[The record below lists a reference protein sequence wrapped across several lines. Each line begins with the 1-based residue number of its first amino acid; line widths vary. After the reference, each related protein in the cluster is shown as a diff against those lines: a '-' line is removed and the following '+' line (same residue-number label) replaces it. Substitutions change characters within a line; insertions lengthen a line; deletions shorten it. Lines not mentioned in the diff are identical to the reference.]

1 MGEPPVGTVTFLF
14 TDIEGSTRL
23 ARATGAVWQ
32 DVLAAHH
39 DAVARAIERHGG
51 YVDAIQGDAF
61 VAAFADA
68 RGAVDAA
75 LDAQRALA
83 AAAWPR
89 GTEPLR
95 VRMGVHTGYVERTE
109 LGYVGLEV
117 HRAARV
123 GAAAHGGQIL
133 VTAATCALLRDET
146 EVEDLGEHRLK
157 DFPRAQ
163 RLFHVV
169 RDGGHATEFGPLHT
183 AEARPTNLPEDLTT
197 LVGRDREL
205 DHLQALL
212 GDGVR
217 FVTLVGAGGAGK
229 TRLALALARRLL
241 DDLPGGAF
249 VVALAPVSDPAGVL
263 PAVAR
268 ALELGDDAGELAPR
282 LAARL
287 GQRRSLLV
295 LDNFEQILPGGSTVA
310 ELLECARDLRVLVTS
325 QAPLH
330 VRGET
335 VVTLDAL
342 APEAATAL
350 FTERARAATPGWS
363 ATADEAAAVA
373 DVCERV
379 GRLPLAVELAAAR
392 VAVLAPSE
400 LLRRLEASSDV
411 LRNVARDAPE
421 RHRSLRATFAWS
433 HGLLAPEHQILFARL
448 GAFAGPV
455 PLDAVE
461 AVGAA
466 DALAALEALVDFSLV
481 RRVESAAYGWRFT
494 MPQAL
499 RDFGRD
505 KLAASA
511 DHDAVRCRHAEH
523 VLAVARESRVWFAV
537 PEAIQRR
544 LLAIDAEIRPALRW
558 AAAHDAEL
566 YRRLV
571 AELGLGLVRRLH
583 VGELIEYAERA
594 DRRLDATGAWISNCH
609 AYALL
614 IAGRFKEAETMIE
627 PAIAW
632 ARQAGDPGELGLV
645 LHSLCWI
652 VDADGQERSVEIAR
666 ESLELLRASG
676 DRGLEQRGIIALVQ
690 TLLSHARLEE
700 AKAAMD
706 ASPGLFNAQTRATW
720 LGDIALREDKPADAA
735 AQYARSL
742 ELALRADDA
751 LQVMNDSVG
760 VAVGLLRAGFVEAG
774 IEAAGALAAVS
785 AETGH
790 GAFGSWGDSFGFAET
805 VETARSAPGA
815 DKAFERGRRLEPAQ
829 RVPRILALAREATTP
844 TASPPPQVP

>member
-23 ARATGAVWQ
+23 ARATGAAWQ

-39 DAVARAIERHGG
+39 DVVAGAIERHGG
-51 YVDAIQGDAF
+51 YVDAIQGDGF

-68 RGAVDAA
+68 REAVDAA
-75 LDAQRALA
+75 LDAQRALGDV
-83 AAAWPR
+83 AWPT
-89 GTEPLR
+89 GVEPLS

-109 LGYVGLEV
+109 VGYVGLEV

-146 EVEDLGEHRLK
+146 EVDDLGEHRLK
-157 DFPRAQ
+157 DFPRPQ

-169 RDGGHATEFGPLHT
+169 YDGCHATEFGPLYT
-183 AEARPTNLPEDLTT
+183 AQARPTNLPDDLTA

-212 GDGVR
+212 GDGTR

-268 ALELGDDAGELAPR
+268 ALELGDEAGDLAPR

-295 LDNFEQILPGGSTVA
+295 LDNFEQILPGGPTVA
-310 ELLECARDLRVLVTS
+310 ELLESAPDLRVLVTS

-350 FTERARAATPGWS
+350 FTERAGAAAPGWS
-363 ATADEAAAVA
+363 ATADEAAAIA

-379 GRLPLAVELAAAR
+379 GGLPLAVELAAAR

-421 RHRSLRATFAWS
+421 RHQSLRATFEWS
-433 HGLLAPEHQILFARL
+433 HGLLAPEHQILFAQL
-448 GAFAGPV
+448 SAFAGPV

-466 DALAALEALVDFSLV
+466 DALEALAALVDFSLV
-481 RRVESAAYGWRFT
+481 RRVESPAYGWRFT

-511 DHDAVRCRHAEH
+511 EHDAVRRRHAEH
-523 VLAVARESRVWFAV
+523 VLAVARESRVWYAV
-537 PEAIQRR
+537 PEATQRR
-544 LLAIDAEIRPALRW
+544 LLAIDAEIRPALHW
-558 AAAHDAEL
+558 AGAHDAEL

-594 DRRLDATGAWISNCH
+594 DCRLDATGAWIANCH
-609 AYALL
+609 AYGLV
-614 IAGRFKEAETMIE
+614 IAGRFEEAERTIA
-627 PAIAW
+627 PAITW
-632 ARQAGDPGELGLV
+632 ARRAGDPRELGLV
-645 LHSLCWI
+645 LHSLSWI
-652 VDADGQERSVEIAR
+652 LDAQGQERSVEVAR
-666 ESLELLRASG
+666 ESLELLRATG
-676 DRGLEQRGIIALVQ
+676 DRGLEERGVIVLVQ
-690 TLLSHARLEE
+690 TLLSHARVEE
-700 AKAAMD
+700 ARQAMD
-706 ASPGLFNAQTRATW
+706 ASPDLFEPGTLATW
-720 LGDIALREDKPADAA
+720 LGDIALREDKPADAVLH
-735 AQYARSL
+735 YAHSL
-742 ELALRADDA
+742 EHASRKGDA
-751 LQVMNDSVG
+751 LQAMNDSVG
-760 VAVGLLRAGFVEAG
+760 VGVALLRAGFIEAG
-774 IEAAGALAAVS
+774 MEAAGALDALS

-790 GAFGSWGDSFGFAET
+790 GGFGSWGESFGFAET
-805 VETARSAPGA
+805 VGTARSAPGA
-815 DKAFERGRRLEPAQ
+815 DTAFERGRLLEPGQ
-829 RVPRILALAREATTP
+829 RVPRILALARETT
-844 TASPPPQVP
+844 AM

>member
-23 ARATGAVWQ
+23 ARASGAVWQ
-32 DVLAAHH
+32 DVLRAHH
-39 DAVARAIERHGG
+39 DAVALAIERHGG
-51 YVDAIQGDAF
+51 YVDATQGDAF

-89 GTEPLR
+89 GIEPLR

-123 GAAAHGGQIL
+123 GAAANGGQIL

-146 EVEDLGEHRLK
+146 ELEDLGEHRLK
-157 DFPRAQ
+157 DFPRPQ

-169 RDGGHATEFGPLHT
+169 RDGCHAAEFGPLHT
-183 AEARPTNLPEDLTT
+183 AEARPTNLPEDLTA

-205 DHLQALL
+205 DHLQALAR
-212 GDGVR
+212 GRGPVR
-217 FVTLVGAGGAGK
+217 DAGRRGRGGQDPPRAGPRA
-229 TRLALALARRLL
+229 TPARRSARRRIR
-241 DDLPGGAF
+241 GR
-249 VVALAPVSDPAGVL
+249 
-263 PAVAR
+263 AR
-268 ALELGDDAGELAPR
+268 AGQRSRRRPARRRPRARARRRRRRAGAPPR
-282 LAARL
+282 GAA

-350 FTERARAATPGWS
+350 FTERARAAAPGWS

-421 RHRSLRATFAWS
+421 RHRSLRATFEWS
-433 HGLLAPEHQILFARL
+433 HGLLAPEHQVLFARL

-466 DALAALEALVDFSLV
+466 DALVALEALVDFSLV
-481 RRVESAAYGWRFT
+481 RRVESAAHGWRFT

-499 RDFGRD
+499 RDFARD

-511 DHDAVRCRHAEH
+511 EHDAVRRRHAEH

-537 PEAIQRR
+537 PEAYSAGCSRSTRRSAQRCVGR
-544 LLAIDAEIRPALRW
+544 PPTTRSSIVDWSPSSALASS
-558 AAAHDAEL
+558 AAA
-566 YRRLV
+566 
-571 AELGLGLVRRLH
+571 
-583 VGELIEYAERA
+583 
-594 DRRLDATGAWISNCH
+594 TS
-609 AYALL
+609 
-614 IAGRFKEAETMIE
+614 
-627 PAIAW
+627 
-632 ARQAGDPGELGLV
+632 
-645 LHSLCWI
+645 
-652 VDADGQERSVEIAR
+652 
-666 ESLELLRASG
+666 AS
-676 DRGLEQRGIIALVQ
+676 
-690 TLLSHARLEE
+690 
-700 AKAAMD
+700 
-706 ASPGLFNAQTRATW
+706 
-720 LGDIALREDKPADAA
+720 
-735 AQYARSL
+735 
-742 ELALRADDA
+742 
-751 LQVMNDSVG
+751 
-760 VAVGLLRAGFVEAG
+760 
-774 IEAAGALAAVS
+774 
-785 AETGH
+785 
-790 GAFGSWGDSFGFAET
+790 
-805 VETARSAPGA
+805 
-815 DKAFERGRRLEPAQ
+815 
-829 RVPRILALAREATTP
+829 
-844 TASPPPQVP
+844 